1 MSGLQPKEAYL
12 GDGLYVRE
20 EEGSFVLRAPRTDGD
35 HFVVLEPETLANFE
49 AFVRLHRTVLG
60 EADSAKFV
68 AAIENPPEPNS
79 ALREAAARYK
89 DYQP

>member
-1 MSGLQPKEAYL
+1 MSDLQPEEAYL

-20 EEGSFVLRAPRTDGD
+20 EEGSFVLRAPRIDGD
-35 HFVVLEPETLANFE
+35 HFVVLDPEVLANFE
-49 AFVRLHRTVLG
+49 VFVRLHRT
-60 EADSAKFV
+60 DSAKFV
-68 AAIENPPEPNS
+68 AAIETPPEPNP